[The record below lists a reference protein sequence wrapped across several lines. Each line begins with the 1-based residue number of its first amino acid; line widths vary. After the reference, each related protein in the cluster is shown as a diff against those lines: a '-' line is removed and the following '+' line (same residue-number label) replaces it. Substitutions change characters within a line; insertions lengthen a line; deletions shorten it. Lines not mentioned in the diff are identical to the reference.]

1 RSELAAE
8 LSRRDLLS
16 RATSLGVGALILAA
30 LPVVDRLA
38 EPAAARAQELPVDSD
53 GTLQAFFDTVIPGK
67 KVPNLKTELGNPIH
81 PDSIAGADP
90 EHGAV
95 YTDALLLAKNPKI
108 GFELLEAPFLAQLET
123 LAATHGG
130 PFL

>member
-1 RSELAAE
+1 MEEEARSLEGAVRNELAAE

-16 RATSLGVGALILAA
+16 RASILGVGALILAA
-30 LPVVDRLA
+30 FPVVDRLA

-81 PDSIAGADP
+81 PDSIAGVDP

-95 YTDALLLAKNPKI
+95 YT
-108 GFELLEAPFLAQLET
+108 
-123 LAATHGG
+123 
-130 PFL
+130 